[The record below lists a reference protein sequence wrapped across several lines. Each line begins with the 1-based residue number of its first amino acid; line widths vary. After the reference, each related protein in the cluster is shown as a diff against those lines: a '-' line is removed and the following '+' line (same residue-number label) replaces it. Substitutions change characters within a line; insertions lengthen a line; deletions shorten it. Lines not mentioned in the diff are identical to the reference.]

1 MKEKETPAP
10 DHAVKLYRVRRAQI
24 EAGRGKMN
32 GLRSDR
38 RDGGGQFE
46 QFIEQGTAN
55 GRQARDGA
63 NSDQSQKQE
72 VLDEYTAAPLAC
84 QTLNMSHAFEA
95 LKCFV
100 FWFHGVEPIVGARFI
115 PGKCSEYSDQR
126 SLGDMFLKQLYGHT
140 TPYRR
145 PIAVKSKF
153 SSATLT
159 PKTFSKF
166 GMGIAE

>member
-10 DHAVKLYRVRRAQI
+10 DHAVKLYRVRRAKK

-72 VLDEYTAAPLAC
+72 VLDEHTAAPLAR
-84 QTLNMSHAFEA
+84 QTFSMSHVFEA

-115 PGKCSEYSDQR
+115 PGKCSE
-126 SLGDMFLKQLYGHT
+126 
-140 TPYRR
+140 
-145 PIAVKSKF
+145 
-153 SSATLT
+153 
-159 PKTFSKF
+159 
-166 GMGIAE
+166 